1 MSARALKPRE
11 VPESRGDAHAFVWE
25 PAGLTD
31 IYREDVNLCVWR
43 RGLDARLS
51 AWLGGVGR
59 KHRLQVVERVDAHA
73 LDLRASLA
81 SVPESAEREA
91 WLQDLHAVVGLYA
104 DLFEARW
111 LGVRLTTVDRDLC
124 PRFHVDR
131 VGVRLL
137 CTYAGPATEW
147 LEECHVAR
155 GHLGP
160 TGEVLR
166 PGGQVRTLE
175 RFDVALLKGEAWPG
189 NEGRGAV
196 HRSPSLTKEGSRRI
210 LLTVD
215 VL

>member
-1 MSARALKPRE
+1 MSALHSSALRL
-11 VPESRGDAHAFVWE
+11 PEDAHAFVWE
-25 PAGLTD
+25 PAGLVD
-31 IYREDVNLCVWR
+31 IYREDLNLCVWR
-43 RGLDARLS
+43 RGVDARLS
-51 AWLGGVGR
+51 AWLG
-59 KHRLQVVERVDAHA
+59 RLPARHALRVVERVDARA
-73 LDLRASLA
+73 LDLRPCLA
-81 SVPESAEREA
+81 SVPDSEEREA
-91 WLQDLHAVVGLYA
+91 WLQDLHTVVGLYA

-111 LGVRLTTVDRDLC
+111 LGVRLTTVDGDLC

-147 LEECHVAR
+147 LEERDAAR

-160 TGEVLR
+160 SGDVLR
-166 PGGQVRTLE
+166 PGGRVRTLE

-196 HRSPSLTKEGSRRI
+196 HRSPAPVADGPRRI